1 MSENPGVEVEPCL
14 SHAPDSPALCQ
25 RVAGHSGMHVGQYGG
40 ETTQWKSKAELKATP
55 NGGHA
60 EPTPIPPREDEHEQY
75 VDLAAIEHVFPAHG
89 EKCQV
94 WYAGSRIDAVFDV
107 VLCVD
112 GGVVAIVVEQTV
124 TSPRTLEQYV
134 VRRTI
139 QWRNVVEIST
149 KRESQES

>member
-1 MSENPGVEVEPCL
+1 MSENVRPC
-14 SHAPDSPALCQ
+14 HDSNPITGALCT
-25 RVAGHSGMHVGQYGG
+25 RERGHTGLHVGHVDG
-40 ETTQWKSKAELKATP
+40 ETQQWKPLNLKLP